1 MKIKLLDSNEA
12 ADFSGGT
19 GSWALGCLQGSPA
32 EGTGL
37 KTGVGSQD
45 GSMWVGC
52 WRLFQGSVSSPL
64 RSVSISRPHP
74 LVFRYVCSLFLP
86 HGSKFC
92 MFFTLRP
99 LS

>member
-19 GSWALGCLQGSPA
+19 GSWALGCLQGFPA

-45 GSMWVGC
+45 GSLWVGC
-52 WRLFQGSVSSPL
+52 VSSPL

-86 HGSKFC
+86 HGSKLC